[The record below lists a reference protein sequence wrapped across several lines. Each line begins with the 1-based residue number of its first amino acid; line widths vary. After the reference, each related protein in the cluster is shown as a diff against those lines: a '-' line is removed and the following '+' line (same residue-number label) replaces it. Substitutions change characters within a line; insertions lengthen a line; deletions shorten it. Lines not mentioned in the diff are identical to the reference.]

1 MAMHAPRP
9 RTSSCPDISFLST
22 FPAEQEFLFLE
33 PTGDVQKLC
42 VDDATFTVID
52 VRLQQQPID
61 PGSYAL
67 REPKREPR

>member
-22 FPAEQEFLFLE
+22 FPAEQEFLFLD
-33 PTGDVQKLC
+33 PTAGDVQKLR

-52 VRLQQQPID
+52 VRPQQ
-61 PGSYAL
+61 
-67 REPKREPR
+67 